1 MRSVRKMISRRK
13 SPRRHM
19 RRYDGDLTSFAKS
32 VGSSVKTGLKTA
44 SSSIASSTQ
53 KLSLKGQIALK
64 ERELNDIDTKIK
76 ERNNYINT
84 NQLNTDIEK
93 AKSEEQEAHTKAH
106 TKAEKAKEKA
116 IEKVNSEENTE
127 KKIATTKKDTKIIE
141 AQTKLKNYMND
152 RDNKIS
158 DKNYIKVKAEKTKLE
173 DELKKIENPTQV
185 DGRRRRRSRSK
196 RRRSKRRSDGKK
208 RRHSK
213 RKW

>member
-1 MRSVRKMISRRK
+1 
-13 SPRRHM
+13 M
-19 RRYDGDLTSFAKS
+19 RRYDGDDFKSFAKS
-32 VGSSVKTGLKTA
+32 VGSSVKTGLKSVG
-44 SSSIASSTQ
+44 SSVKTGLKSVGSSVASSTQ
-53 KLSLKGQIALK
+53 KLSLKGQIELK

-76 ERNNYINT
+76 ERDNYINT
-84 NQLNTDIEK
+84 KQLDIDIEK